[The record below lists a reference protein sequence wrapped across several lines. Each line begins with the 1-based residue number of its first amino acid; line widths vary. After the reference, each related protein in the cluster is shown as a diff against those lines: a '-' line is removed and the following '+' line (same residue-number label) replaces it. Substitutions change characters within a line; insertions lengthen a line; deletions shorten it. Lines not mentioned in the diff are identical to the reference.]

1 MTCDS
6 RYAVEAIKYAADMG
20 AVICNNSYSV
30 DARSQQVF
38 QEAVNYFVEYAG
50 CDERGNKREDSPMKG
65 GIVIASA
72 GNDNT
77 CPDIYVPASLDHVIS
92 VASINPRLEK
102 SSFSN
107 YAPWVTVSAFGG
119 GGEETPAGQDWGIWS
134 TMNSYSFASQV
145 GTSMAAPVVS
155 GVAALLVSYL
165 SQDNPEL
172 TADEVKYRLLQN
184 AIPLDEYNP
193 EYEGLLGAGYVHAY
207 AALTGE
213 MNWPPTVVPVAGTPD
228 LKVENPVYYG
238 DQVSYVFDVADRESG
253 VTYTVEDP
261 SGAFT
266 HEMKD
271 GKLTFSLVNR
281 DCQPGSYTIS
291 FTVTDKGLGDEG
303 RRVQATTRAFSVRL
317 LPEVRT
323 EVSVEND
330 NETLTVRAST
340 TFSGTVTV
348 FIYDAN
354 GNLVQKQETET
365 SLSVPGVL
373 DISGLDGGTYTVKLT
388 CNNKTITK
396 NIIKL

>member
-1 MTCDS
+1 M
-6 RYAVEAIKYAADMG
+6 
-20 AVICNNSYSV
+20 
-30 DARSQQVF
+30 
-38 QEAVNYFVEYAG
+38 
-50 CDERGNKREDSPMKG
+50 
-65 GIVIASA
+65 IASA

-77 CPDIYVPASLDHVIS
+77 CPDVYVPASLEHVIS

-134 TMNSYSFASQV
+134 TMNSYGFASQV

-172 TADEVKYRLLQN
+172 TAEEVKYRLLQN

-323 EVSVEND
+323 EVGVEND

-365 SLSVPGVL
+365 SLSIPGVL

>member
-1 MTCDS
+1 S
-6 RYAVEAIKYAADMG
+6 KYAVEAIKYAADMG
-20 AVICNNSYSV
+20 AVICNNSYFV
-30 DARSQQVF
+30 DAKSRKIF
-38 QEAVNYFVEYAG
+38 QEAINYFVEYAG
-50 CDERGNKREDSPMKG
+50 CDENGNKREDSPMKG

-72 GNDNT
+72 GNDNA
-77 CPDIYVPASLDHVIS
+77 CPDVYVPGSLDNVIS
-92 VASINPRLEK
+92 VASINPRFEK

-119 GGEETPAGQDWGIWS
+119 GGDETPAGQDWGIWS
-134 TMNSYSFASQV
+134 TMNNYSFAPKS

-165 SQDNPEL
+165 SQDNPNL
-172 TADEVKYRLLQN
+172 TAEEVKYRLLQN
-184 AIPLDEYNP
+184 TLPVDEYNP
-193 EYEGLLGAGYVHAY
+193 QYKGMLGCGWVHAY

-213 MNWPPTVVPVAGTPD
+213 MNWPPTIIPVAGTPD
-228 LKVENPVYYG
+228 VEKEQPVYYG
-238 DQVSYVFDVADRESG
+238 EDINYVFDVADKESE

-261 SGAFT
+261 TGAFT

-281 DCQPGSYTIS
+281 GCQAGSYTIS

-303 RRVQATTRAFSVRL
+303 RKVQATTRAFSVRL

-323 EVSVEND
+323 EVGVEND
-330 NETLTVRAST
+330 NKTLTVRAST

-348 FIYDAN
+348 SIYDAN
-354 GNLVQKQETET
+354 GNLAQKQEIET
-365 SLSVPGVL
+365 SLSAPGAL